1 MQSYSHAQYSRSSSA
16 ASHYARRPF
25 RAQDGA
31 SDNGDIAQEMLNKP
45 IIPPRKSSASPEKSA
60 DVSHSFQDTLEL
72 ESGGRRR
79 AMQSSNTWTSSSGG
93 AFSDHDDLEDR
104 TEFLDEYNR
113 LAKKHNIPLLIPEEH
128 VAINID
134 FSISANGKPGNWFSR
149 NILRRSSSTLNNQT
163 VRLKTEKVVRPRRS
177 ISDLSM
183 RRKAKKDILKNKD
196 LQELVRLCGISPIY
210 MPEEY
215 AVGGLAVP
223 TCFRATA
230 QYLVQHGPANRGVFR
245 VPGAH
250 NIVSALYSHYCSTD
264 EDGDLISGTVR
275 CPTLPDH
282 IKCDVHDVASAFKKF
297 LSGLP
302 GGILGSLPL
311 FDAFVSIH
319 SQLKGDPEMT
329 KTKQTKIRARLIALA
344 IGTVQS
350 QYRRDFICAVLGLLC
365 MIGRAAET
373 TRREDIT
380 GRPLPT
386 SDLMGY
392 GPLSVI
398 FGPLLVGDLLENYTM
413 GIANPHGPLVLFP
426 VSPPKSRKDKY
437 RKSRSNGDNS
447 FLLTGA
453 DKIKI
458 ANSITEMLITHWR
471 DVVRHLRDL
480 GTLKTL
486 RPYKSLGLLGKVSAP
501 PFLRPSV
508 SEAFIMRKP
517 PDWDDNRV
525 IKSKQ
530 RNMSPTPTSR
540 RDASSTRENTGQEH
554 GSELKIRKHRN
565 KKKPVSTQMLPSTRS
580 MSFLSPTA
588 EETLQEQP
596 SQPHATSHMQ
606 EIELGKD
613 GVVTIKPDS
622 LDSAFMTPSPSSSK
636 LQKKPSQK
644 AQLQK
649 QDTPRYSGQP
659 KSEGAT
665 ALSPSVLMLKKNTR
679 PVQNNSLQH
688 LVEEQP
694 GNTYHHA
701 FATKENHPYLNT
713 SMVREHLREPQQVLP
728 SDPLRLSPTSQAAK
742 ARLSKISHSTRRLV
756 ESEPGPPIIR
766 SPDRKG
772 RPQTFDAACYPK
784 LPMASPHS
792 KDPLTEVSDEDDK
805 VSLAKLA
812 KALEVFEP
820 SPGFEQNL
828 RLEQLDSLSQIER
841 KSNALAARIEE
852 EATNTRVLSESITEQ
867 LDRDFES
874 ASSIGAPVQ
883 SKEQSPVQG
892 SKQAHDRSST
902 IVTAPILPLSKPTSQ
917 KNLLQGEKVLPIHNM
932 FEGLFKEFSVEHGA
946 KPSTMSEGVKAVAI
960 RSDRLGIAHEQ
971 ELTFPNAG
979 SVENRKDNRPK
990 SKSLQMQV
998 KQSGNKTKSA
1008 TESEIEN
1015 PAENTTALAH
1025 ADIMASSVQ
1034 YNHQDSLNGADASRN
1049 LPIRRRQSAHD
1060 SSNRNSIL
1068 CDVSVVSRRAISPHR
1083 PPEITF
1089 IHSANDRKL
1098 VPPISRGGSVKAL
1111 AAKFDTVASDP
1122 SASPTITI
1130 KNETPRKNIIASYTQ
1145 NISPLPSPSKSQNSF
1160 RSTRSVRSRGSIPS
1174 VRNSNP
1180 LASDG
1185 LVPPKIQAAKR
1196 SPPRRLIRSSLD
1208 DCTPLRPVPATPTY
1222 TLETSANSPRNPSNP
1237 YIQPLE
1243 IGNSFCFRGEQTTED
1258 MKTLDG
1264 HAGTY
1269 GNLSVSRETTGSA
1282 TLISQVKVKTTM
1294 TRSND
1299 DDGRSSRLQN
1309 TNNRGNIQ
1317 ASLLLPDTDTSPVG
1331 RRRSTSTNGEI
1342 EMDQEIQGLQ
1352 DHFSKKLKY
1361 IENFD
1366 LKAKEVLKQGKV
1378 ELAIELLK
1386 VNEEMD
1392 AWKKRAK
1399 AAEDRLET
1407 LEQLRGPGRMQKR
1420 WRTSSAPTET
1430 TSPLITFS
1438 EDGSVVDFSRSGE
1451 DQAVTV
1457 QGAPND
1463 VESHELFASTQPLQ
1477 KSDGARSTSRTEHSG
1492 KSQDTVIRSPLVV
1505 NGLWRDDEAL
1515 VWRAYE

>member
-1 MQSYSHAQYSRSSSA
+1 MQSYSHALYSRSSSA

-25 RAQDGA
+25 RAQDRA

-113 LAKKHNIPLLIPEEH
+113 LAKKHNVPLLIPEEH

-163 VRLKTEKVVRPRRS
+163 IRLKNEKVVRPRRS
-177 ISDLSM
+177 ISDLSI

-230 QYLVQHGPANRGVFR
+230 QYLVQHGPTNRGVFR

-250 NIVSALYSHYCSTD
+250 NIVSALYNHYCSTD

-297 LSGLP
+297 LLGLP

-344 IGTVQS
+344 IGTIQS

-413 GIANPHGPLVLFP
+413 GIANPYGPLVLFP

-437 RKSRSNGDNS
+437 RKSRSNGDSS

-480 GTLKTL
+480 RTVRTL
-486 RPYKSLGLLGKVSAP
+486 RPYKSLGLLGKVCPP
-501 PFLRPSV
+501 PFLRPSA
-508 SEAFIMRKP
+508 SEAFIMRRP

-530 RNMSPTPTSR
+530 RNMSPTPISR
-540 RDASSTRENTGQEH
+540 RDASSTREHTGQEH
-554 GSELKIRKHRN
+554 GFELKIRKQRN
-565 KKKPVSTQMLPSTRS
+565 KKKPASTQMLPSTRS
-580 MSFLSPTA
+580 MNFLSPTA

-596 SQPHATSHMQ
+596 LQPHATSHMQ
-606 EIELGKD
+606 ETELGKD
-613 GVVTIKPDS
+613 SVVTIKPDL
-622 LDSAFMTPSPSSSK
+622 LDSAFTTPSPSSSK
-636 LQKKPSQK
+636 LKKKPSQK
-644 AQLQK
+644 AHLLK
-649 QDTPRYSGQP
+649 QDTLRHSGQP
-659 KSEGAT
+659 SSEGAT
-665 ALSPSVLMLKKNTR
+665 SLSPSILMLKKNAH

-688 LVEEQP
+688 LVEDQP
-694 GNTYHHA
+694 GNMHRHA

-728 SDPLRLSPTSQAAK
+728 SDPLRLSTASQAAR
-742 ARLSKISHSTRRLV
+742 ARRSKISHSARRLV
-756 ESEPGPPIIR
+756 ESEPGPPITR

-772 RPQTFDAACYPK
+772 RPQTFDATCHPK
-784 LPMASPHS
+784 SPMASPHS
-792 KDPLTEVSDEDDK
+792 KDPLSEVSDEDDK

-812 KALEVFEP
+812 KALEAFEP
-820 SPGFEQNL
+820 SPDFEQNL

-852 EATNTRVLSESITEQ
+852 EATNTKVLSESITKQ
-867 LDRDFES
+867 LNRDIES
-874 ASSIGAPVQ
+874 ASSIGVYAQ
-883 SKEQSPVQG
+883 SKEQSPVQE
-892 SKQAHDRSST
+892 SKQAHERSST
-902 IVTAPILPLSKPTSQ
+902 IVTATILPLSKPTSQ
-917 KNLLQGEKVLPIHNM
+917 ENLLQGEKVLPFHNM
-932 FEGLFKEFSVEHGA
+932 FEDIFKEFSVERGA

-971 ELTFPNAG
+971 KLTFPKAA
-979 SVENRKDNRPK
+979 SVEDAKDNSPK
-990 SKSLQMQV
+990 SESLQMQV
-998 KQSGNKTKSA
+998 KKSDNKTKSA
-1008 TESEIEN
+1008 TESETEN
-1015 PAENTTALAH
+1015 PAENTTALAQ

-1034 YNHQDSLNGADASRN
+1034 YNHQDSLNGVDAPPN
-1049 LPIRRRQSAHD
+1049 LPIRRRQSAHS
-1060 SSNRNSIL
+1060 SSNRNSIQ
-1068 CDVSVVSRRAISPHR
+1068 CDVSVVSRGAISPHR

-1089 IHSANDRKL
+1089 VHSANDRKL
-1098 VPPISRGGSVKAL
+1098 VPPIGREGSVKAL

-1122 SASPTITI
+1122 SASPI
-1130 KNETPRKNIIASYTQ
+1130 KIRNETPRKNVIASYTQ
-1145 NISPLPSPSKSQNSF
+1145 NMSPLPSPSKSQNSF

-1174 VRNSNP
+1174 VRHSNP
-1180 LASDG
+1180 LAADG
-1185 LVPPKIQAAKR
+1185 LVPPKIQVAKR
-1196 SPPRRLIRSSLD
+1196 SPPRRMIRSSLD

-1222 TLETSANSPRNPSNP
+1222 TLETSATSPRNPSNP
-1237 YIQPLE
+1237 YMQSLE
-1243 IGNSFCFRGEQTTED
+1243 IGDSFCFRGEQTTED

-1264 HAGTY
+1264 QAGTY
-1269 GNLSVSRETTGSA
+1269 GNLSVSREITGSA
-1282 TLISQVKVKTTM
+1282 TLIGQVKMKTTM
-1294 TRSND
+1294 TTLNE
-1299 DDGRSSRLQN
+1299 DGRSSRLQN
-1309 TNNRGNIQ
+1309 ANNRGSIQ
-1317 ASLLLPDTDTSPVG
+1317 TSLLLQDTDTSPVG
-1331 RRRSTSTNGEI
+1331 RRRSSSTNVETEI
-1342 EMDQEIQGLQ
+1342 DRDIQGLQ
-1352 DHFSKKLKY
+1352 DRFLKKLKY

-1378 ELAIELLK
+1378 ELAIELLR

-1407 LEQLRGPGRMQKR
+1407 LEQLRGPGRIQKR

-1430 TSPLITFS
+1430 TSPLIIFS
-1438 EDGSVVDFSRSGE
+1438 EDGSVVVSSRSGE
-1451 DQAVTV
+1451 GQAVAV
-1457 QGAPND
+1457 QEAPND
-1463 VESHELFASTQPLQ
+1463 VESHELFTSTQPLQ